1 MIPIARRWNRRTL
14 IAGISI
20 AAVVLAVGAGLV
32 ILGSPADVRARRLDE
47 RRVEHLREWAR
58 AIDAYW
64 TANNQLPVSLDEV
77 RRQQAW
83 THLTVNDPATGE
95 PYVYRAKGAVAYE
108 LCAAFDRASPDTGR
122 PDEDALWG
130 HGAGPSCFLLEARAA
145 R

>member
-1 MIPIARRWNRRTL
+1 MIHAARHWDRRTL
-14 IAGISI
+14 VAGLVI
-20 AAVVLAVGAGLV
+20 AAVVAAVGAGLI

-47 RRVEHLREWAR
+47 RRVGDLREWTR

-64 TANNQLPVSLDEV
+64 TANTQLPVSLDEV

-83 THLTVNDPATGE
+83 THLAVNDPSTGE

-108 LCAAFDRASPDTGR
+108 LCAVFDRASPDAGR
-122 PDEDALWG
+122 PDDDALWG
-130 HGAGPSCFLLEARAA
+130 HGAGPSCFTLEARTA